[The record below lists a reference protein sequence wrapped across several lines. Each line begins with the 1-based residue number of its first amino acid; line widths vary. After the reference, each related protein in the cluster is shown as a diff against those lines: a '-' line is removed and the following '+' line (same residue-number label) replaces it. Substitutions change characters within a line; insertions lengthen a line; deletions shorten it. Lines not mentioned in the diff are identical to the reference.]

1 MGMILLSQ
9 AVHLEYL
16 GLVLHL
22 DSDENQVAEVED
34 SVVRAGLILADW
46 ADCDCVPVSLF
57 SWVIVIFCVNCHSLR
72 WLMFSEP
79 TPPCWRVM
87 TKLCI
92 YSFQCYMASPPLR

>member
-34 SVVRAGLILADW
+34 SVVRAGLVLADW
-46 ADCDCVPVSLF
+46 AACHCVPVSLF
-57 SWVIVIFCVNCHSLR
+57 S
-72 WLMFSEP
+72 
-79 TPPCWRVM
+79 
-87 TKLCI
+87 
-92 YSFQCYMASPPLR
+92 